1 MASNAQNRIIVV
13 LGSTGHQGR
22 GVVSSLLSDSARELW
37 NVRAVTRDVNS
48 VSAQRLLNDFQTPD
62 HRLSLITGDFFDEES
77 LQVAF
82 SGAYGVFAVTSET
95 NSRTIEHED
104 DLKQELE
111 SGKNIISA
119 AKICRIQHFV
129 LSSLPDMKRATSGRF
144 DKLFH
149 MDHKFIIEQLAK
161 QDLSA
166 VTCLLPGLFFTNL
179 DWSHYCRR
187 EANGVVRFCP
197 PIPSTKLVEW
207 VDPVYDMGIFAAVV
221 SAKEDLIPYPMPCD
235 ERLRESLSEVFALG
249 IVKTKNKNY
258 VCCSPKLRMD
268 EFASTFTR
276 VTGQPAIYS
285 PISIDEWAGLASRA
299 VGNGFKEDIRQMIE
313 WISIAPEDKICY
325 GALDPAEDSSWE
337 DLHLQASTFEDWL
350 RRSGWRGPPE
360 GIP

>member
-22 GVVSSLLSDSARELW
+22 GVVSSLLSNITRELW

-62 HRLSLITGDFFDEES
+62 HRLSLTTGDIFNVES
-77 LQVAF
+77 LQIAF

-95 NSRTIEHED
+95 NSRTVENED

-119 AKICRIQHFV
+119 AKSCRIQHFV
-129 LSSLPDMKRATSGRF
+129 FSSLPDMRKATSGRF

-179 DWSHYCRR
+179 DRPQYCRR

-197 PIPSTKLVEW
+197 PIPPTKLVEW
-207 VDPVYDMGIFAAVV
+207 VDPVYDVGIFAA
-221 SAKEDLIPYPMPCD
+221 
-235 ERLRESLSEVFALG
+235 EVFALG
-249 IVKTKNKNY
+249 IEKTKDKNY
-258 VCCSPKLRMD
+258 VVCSPKLRID

-276 VTGQPAIYS
+276 VTGQRAIYS
-285 PISIDEWAGLASRA
+285 PISIDEWADLASKA
-299 VGNGFKEDIRQMIE
+299 VGNGFKEDIRQMME

-337 DLHLQASTFEDWL
+337 DLHLRSSTFEDWL
-350 RRSGWRGPPE
+350 VRSGWRGPPE
-360 GIP
+360 GIL